1 MGFFSWLLV
10 GSTVA
15 GLGYKMVSNHKKD
28 KARRAIK
35 VKYNNGLSEEEF
47 EEIVKKIAK
56 KLKRV
61 NSIEINNARIE
72 GKVIS
77 QSGISDWYFI
87 VDFNDWGYID
97 GTYIIES
104 DNPDSEIPERF
115 AKLVEEE
122 IKKLYEEKK
131 VNINNIIKK
140 ANEKENEY

>member
-10 GSTVA
+10 GSVVA
-15 GLGYKMVSNHKKD
+15 GLGYNIVSKDKKD
-28 KARRAIK
+28 KARRSIE
-35 VKYNNGLSEEEF
+35 VKYNDELSKEEF
-47 EEIVKKIAK
+47 EEIVNKIAK

-104 DNPDSEIPERF
+104 DNSDSEIPDRF
-115 AKLVEEE
+115 AKLVTEE
-122 IKKLYEEKK
+122 IKKIYKEKK
-131 VNINNIIKK
+131 VNIDNIIRM
-140 ANEKENEY
+140 ANEKEDEY